1 MNLSIKDIYVKN
13 NLGKRSLHLFF
24 FLLSFLTLQAEDFT
38 YTFNVDQATPYV
50 KEPILLTLDLNQ
62 TNHDIVLLFNFN
74 IHKSEDYTFQRLDI
88 RKTES
93 YHDAKIH
100 YVYLIYP
107 LKSGDINITF
117 DLIKKVTTDESLAY
131 SFSGDRDNVKK
142 LVTTDT
148 RINLPPL
155 QLRVKPLPE
164 GTVLVGDF
172 ALTYDIKKHQA
183 KAFEPLPFQVN
194 IKGKGYPPLVETLL
208 PKEGNFTRFTEKPIV
223 KSVATQRGTQSTVTY
238 PMALSHSQS
247 FTLSSILLKAFDPKT
262 EKSYALEIPSQYF
275 DIEQVDTQRL
285 VDTVDAPELAKE
297 DWSWLRTLLGYIVA
311 FFAGHITAFSWKW
324 SKEKHQRA
332 THPLIQKIRNCKDE
346 KALLQVLIAADNR
359 DFTSSIEK
367 LEASLYGN
375 GKINFNKVK
384 QDSLE
389 NII

>member
-1 MNLSIKDIYVKN
+1 M
-13 NLGKRSLHLFF
+13 
-24 FLLSFLTLQAEDFT
+24 LQAEDFT
-38 YTFNVDQATPYV
+38 YTFNVDQPTPYV

-74 IHKSEDYTFQRLDI
+74 LNPSKDYTFQRLDI

-117 DLIKKVTTDESLAY
+117 DLVKKVTTDESLAY

-155 QLRVKPLPE
+155 QLQVKPLPE
-164 GTVLVGDF
+164 GTILVGDF
-172 ALTYDIKKHQA
+172 TLTYDIKKHQA
-183 KAFEPLPFQVN
+183 KAYEPLPFQVN
-194 IKGKGYPPLVETLL
+194 IKGKGYPPIVETLL

-223 KSVATQRGTQSTVTY
+223 KSVATKRGTQSTVTF
-238 PMALSHSQS
+238 PMALSHSHS
-247 FTLSSILLKAFDPKT
+247 FTLSPIVLKAFDPKT
-262 EKSYALEIPSQYF
+262 EKSYTLNIPSQHF
-275 DIEQVDTQRL
+275 DIAQVDTQRL
-285 VDTVDAPELAKE
+285 VDTVNAPDVATE

-311 FFAGHITAFSWKW
+311 FFAGYITALSWKW
-324 SKEKHQRA
+324 SKKKRQKES
-332 THPLIQKIRNCKDE
+332 HPLIQKIRNCKDE
-346 KALLQVLIAADNR
+346 KALLQVLIAADNTY
-359 DFTSSIEK
+359 FTSTIEK

-375 GKINFNKVK
+375 GKINLNKVK
-384 QDSLE
+384 QE
-389 NII
+389 AEEQI

>member
-1 MNLSIKDIYVKN
+1 VKN

-24 FLLSFLTLQAEDFT
+24 FFFCFLTLQAEDFT
-38 YTFNVDQATPYV
+38 YTFKVDQPTPYV

-62 TNHDIVLLFNFN
+62 TNHDVVMLFSFDINP
-74 IHKSEDYTFQRLDI
+74 SEDYTFQRLDI
-88 RKTES
+88 QKTES

-107 LKSGDINITF
+107 LKSGDIDITF

-148 RINLPPL
+148 QINLPPL

-164 GTVLVGDF
+164 GTLLVGDF

-183 KAFEPLPFQVN
+183 NAYEPLPFQVS

-223 KSVATQRGTQSTVTY
+223 NSVATRGGTQNTVTY

-247 FTLSSILLKAFDPKT
+247 FTLSPIVLKAFEPKT
-262 EKSYALEIPSQYF
+262 EKSYTLEIPSQHF
-275 DIEQVDTQRL
+275 DIEQVDTHRL
-285 VDTVDAPELAKE
+285 VDTVDAPDSVKE
-297 DWSWLRTLLGYIVA
+297 DWSWLSTLLGYVIA
-311 FFAGHITAFSWKW
+311 FFAGYITALSWKW
-324 SKEKHQRA
+324 SKKKRQKED
-332 THPLIQKIRNCKDE
+332 HPLIQKIRDCKDE
-346 KALLQVLIAADNR
+346 KALLQVLIAADHT

-375 GKINFNKVK
+375 GKINLNKVK
-384 QDSLE
+384 QEAEE
-389 NII
+389 NI